1 MNVDHVADQLESQGH
16 QRVQVR
22 GLVDSAWSLLRKPYK
37 FIDCIDVTSCA
48 PTEAAKRSYRWD
60 GGVFDK
66 ADMGLNSAD
75 AVKRRRFAF
84 VQVLAQ
90 LLARCL
96 RPGPRGRG
104 VEVFLRT

>member
-1 MNVDHVADQLESQGH
+1 MSQAVLP
-16 QRVQVR
+16 QRRQR
-22 GLVDSAWSLLRKPYK
+22 D
-37 FIDCIDVTSCA
+37 
-48 PTEAAKRSYRWD
+48 PTGGT

-66 ADMGLNSAD
+66 ADTGLKSAD
-75 AVKRRRFAF
+75 KRRRFAF

-90 LLARCL
+90 LPARCL